1 VPLALDG
8 VTKRY
13 GHVVALDDCSLA
25 IDATGFHCLLG
36 PNGSGKTTLLRL
48 LLGLERPSA
57 GSVVRDGVTVGSG
70 FQRPNFYP
78 GLTVRE
84 NLSVFGRFH
93 DDGVDA
99 DWREHLLDGLRLRP
113 ALDRRAGDLSG
124 GFARKLDL
132 ALGLQHRPDVVLLD
146 EPLGALDDVSR
157 ARLLEFLADYA
168 AEGHAVVVSTHRIT
182 SFEPSLDRL
191 TVLRDGQVVVDR
203 AREDLDIGDE
213 SSLQSRYVDM
223 ILEGTHD
230 REGG

>member
-25 IDATGFHCLLG
+25 VDATGFHCLLG

-191 TVLRDGQVVVDR
+191 TVLRDGRVVVDR

-213 SSLQSRYVDM
+213 SSLQSRYVDL
-223 ILEGTHD
+223 ILEGRHD